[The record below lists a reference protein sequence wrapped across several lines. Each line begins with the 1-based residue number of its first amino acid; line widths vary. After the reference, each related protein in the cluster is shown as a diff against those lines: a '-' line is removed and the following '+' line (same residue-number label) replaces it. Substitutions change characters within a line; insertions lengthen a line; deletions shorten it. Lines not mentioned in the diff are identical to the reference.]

1 MTEMANTAATPPAF
15 TERWLRQW
23 LANQTVNGRTVP
35 ARPNMATQILNAWPR
50 LSTGELDLN
59 RSPFKLVAI
68 INRLDLGR
76 GQGGPYGSSGA
87 GELRFVFTVMN
98 ATTCVKPYNS
108 FEVIFEFGVP
118 RTQCLQVKSW
128 AQAWLGLSASSLTL
142 GSAAYNAQLESLTEQ
157 VVLRNAAPSKP
168 NGSAINQVRTNEF
181 MLASPW
187 EMREFRIFST
197 AANPREFTTTSAP
210 GHLSEHVTVLTPF
223 DLFNNTPTLT
233 SYLADPVN
241 NAALLAGTHDVPF
254 DYGTTTNFLG
264 AFPWMPTT
272 GFYWT
277 APNLTTVPNGFNVRH
292 KFSLKTCNGCH
303 ARETSTSFTHVGP
316 TGTLSPFLATGMS
329 NPLTPYNVTDPVSG
343 QVRSFYEI
351 RDRAQHL
358 DSAANQSC
366 LIRRL
371 DRPIFFP
378 H

>member
-1 MTEMANTAATPPAF
+1 MANTAATPPAF

-23 LANQTVNGRTVP
+23 LSTQTVNGRGVP
-35 ARPNMATQILNAWPR
+35 ARTNMATQILNAWPR

-76 GQGGPYGSSGA
+76 GKGGPYGSSGA

-98 ATTCVKPYNS
+98 STTCVRPYNS

-118 RTQCLQVKSW
+118 RTQCLQVKAW
-128 AQAWLGLSASSLTL
+128 AQSWLGLSSSSLIL
-142 GSAAYNAQLESLTEQ
+142 GSSAYNSQLESLTEQ

-168 NGSAINQVRTNEF
+168 NGSAINQVRTNEV

-197 AANPREFTTTSAP
+197 AANPREFTTTSVP
-210 GHLSEHVTVLTPF
+210 GHLSEHVTVRTPF
-223 DLFNNTPTLT
+223 DMFNNTPTLT
-233 SYLADPVN
+233 SFLANPAN
-241 NAALLAGTHDVPF
+241 NAAILAGTHDVPL

-264 AFPWMPTT
+264 AWPQMPTT
-272 GFYWT
+272 AFFWN
-277 APNLTTVPNGFNVRH
+277 APNLSTVSNGINVRH
-292 KFSLKTCNGCH
+292 KFSLNTCNGCH
-303 ARETSTSFTHVGP
+303 ARETSTGFTHVGP
-316 TGTLSPFLATGMS
+316 TGALSPFLATGMS

-343 QVRSFYEI
+343 TVRSFYEI

-366 LIRRL
+366 LIRRFDL
-371 DRPIFFP
+371 PLLSS